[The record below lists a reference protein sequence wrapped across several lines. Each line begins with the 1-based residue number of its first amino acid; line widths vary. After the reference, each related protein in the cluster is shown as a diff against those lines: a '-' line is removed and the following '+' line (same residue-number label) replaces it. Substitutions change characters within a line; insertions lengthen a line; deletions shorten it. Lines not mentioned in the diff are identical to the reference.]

1 MAQRRRKT
9 LLAVEKVSIRM
20 KIAFQNSSL
29 DHVTPW
35 LKSLEKFLISL
46 RIQKKTPSCGSQS
59 PECLGSL
66 SFLSSTCPAPPS
78 VPAPATGHLHKLF
91 PLTETLLNVEE
102 KEVGKNGR
110 RHR

>member
-46 RIQKKTPSCGSQS
+46 RIQKKLLPVVLRVQSVWAPSAS
-59 PECLGSL
+59 
-66 SFLSSTCPAPPS
+66 
-78 VPAPATGHLHKLF
+78 
-91 PLTETLLNVEE
+91 
-102 KEVGKNGR
+102 
-110 RHR
+110 

>member
-1 MAQRRRKT
+1 MPQRHRNA
-9 LLAVEKVSIRM
+9 LLAVGKISVRM
-20 KIAFQNSSL
+20 KIAFQNGSL

-46 RIQKKTPSCGSQS
+46 SMQKKLLPVVLS

-66 SFLSSTCPAPPS
+66 SFLSSACPPPPS
-78 VPAPATGHLHKLF
+78 VPPPATRHLHKLF

-102 KEVGKNGR
+102 KEVRKNGR